1 MEWGREN
8 GFLIYNHPMSAALG
22 LYRLQQ
28 IDSQMDQARMRLEAI
43 RQILE
48 NDAELRTASERFASA
63 ENVHREAERA
73 QRQAEA
79 EVQSQRIKIEQAES
93 SLYGGSV
100 RNPKELQDLQHD
112 VASLK
117 KYLTTLEDRLLEAM
131 LTTEAAASSLTEARA
146 ALTKTESSLGD
157 QNRNLTTERASLS
170 HSLERLDSERK
181 AATAPVDA
189 KLLEQYDSLR
199 RERRGIAVATISDGA
214 CAACGTTLTPGHQQT
229 ARSSAQIARCP
240 TCGRI
245 LFAD

>member
-1 MEWGREN
+1 
-8 GFLIYNHPMSAALG
+8 MSAALG

-28 IDSQMDQARMRLEAI
+28 IDSQMDRARTRLEAI
-43 RQILE
+43 RQTLE
-48 NDAELRTASERFASA
+48 NDLELRAATECVAAAESA
-63 ENVHREAERA
+63 HKEAERA

-93 SLYGGSV
+93 SLYGGAV

-117 KYLTTLEDRLLEAM
+117 KHFVTLEDRLLESM
-131 LTTEAAASSLTEARA
+131 LTTENAASSLTEALA
-146 ALTKTESSLGD
+146 ALSKVESSLGN
-157 QNRNLTTERASLS
+157 QTRHLTDERASLT
-170 HSLERLDSERK
+170 HSLERLEAERK
-181 AATAPVDA
+181 AASSPVDV
-189 KLLEQYDSLR
+189 KLFEQYESLR
-199 RERRGIAVATISDGA
+199 RERRGIAVTTVSDGA
-214 CAACGTTLTPGHQQT
+214 CAACGTTLTPGQQQT

>member
-1 MEWGREN
+1 
-8 GFLIYNHPMSAALG
+8 MSAALG

-28 IDSQMDQARMRLEAI
+28 IDSQMDQARTRMEAI

-48 NDAELRTASERFASA
+48 NDVELRAALERVASA
-63 ENVHREAERA
+63 EKTHQEAERA

-79 EVQSQRIKIEQAES
+79 EVQSQKTKIEQAES
-93 SLYGGSV
+93 SLYGGAV

-117 KYLTTLEDRLLEAM
+117 KHLATLEDRLLEAM
-131 LTTEAAASSLTEARA
+131 LATETAASSLTEARA
-146 ALTKTESSLGD
+146 ALSDVESSLGD
-157 QNRNLTTERASLS
+157 QTRDLTAERANLS
-170 HSLERLDSERK
+170 RTLERLDAERK
-181 AATAPVDA
+181 AAASPVDA
-189 KLLEQYDSLR
+189 KLVEQYETLR
-199 RERRGIAVATISDGA
+199 RERRGIAVTTVSDGA
-214 CAACGTTLTPGHQQT
+214 CNACGTTLTPAHQQT

>member
-1 MEWGREN
+1 
-8 GFLIYNHPMSAALG
+8 MSAALG

-28 IDSQMDQARMRLEAI
+28 IDSQMDQARARLEAI
-43 RQILE
+43 RQAASQ
-48 NDAELRTASERFASA
+48 NDLELRAATEGASA
-63 ENVHREAERA
+63 AESAHSEAERV

-93 SLYGGSV
+93 SLYGGNI

-117 KYLTTLEDRLLEAM
+117 KYLATLEDRLLESM
-131 LTTEAAASSLTEARA
+131 LATEAAAASLTEARGA
-146 ALTKTESSLGD
+146 YAQVESRLGD
-157 QNRNLTTERASLS
+157 QTRDLTTERAHLT
-170 HSLERLDSERK
+170 HNLERLEAERK
-181 AATAPVDA
+181 AAASPVDA
-189 KLLEQYDSLR
+189 KLLEQYESLR
-199 RERRGIAVATISDGA
+199 RDRRGIAVTTVSDGA
-214 CAACGTTLTPGHQQT
+214 CAACGASLTPGHQQT

>member
-1 MEWGREN
+1 
-8 GFLIYNHPMSAALG
+8 MSAALG
-22 LYRLQQ
+22 LFRLQQ
-28 IDSQMDQARMRLEAI
+28 IDSQMDQARARLEAI
-43 RQILE
+43 RQTLE
-48 NDAELRTASERFASA
+48 NDAELRAATERFASA
-63 ENVHREAERA
+63 EKTHQEAERA

-117 KYLTTLEDRLLEAM
+117 KHLATLEDRLLESMMA
-131 LTTEAAASSLTEARA
+131 TETAASTLTEARA
-146 ALTKTESSLGD
+146 ALNRTESSLGD
-157 QNRNLTTERASLS
+157 QTRNLTTERASLS
-170 HSLERLDSERK
+170 HNLERLDSERK
-181 AATAPVDA
+181 AAASPVDA

-199 RERRGIAVATISDGA
+199 RERRGIAVTTVSDGA
-214 CAACGTTLTPGHQQT
+214 CAACGSTLTPAHQQT

>member
-1 MEWGREN
+1 
-8 GFLIYNHPMSAALG
+8 MSAALG

-28 IDSQMDQARMRLEAI
+28 IDSQMDQARTRLEAI
-43 RQILE
+43 RQVLE
-48 NDAELRTASERFASA
+48 NDAELQAASQRAASA
-63 ENVHREAERA
+63 ENAHKEAERA

-79 EVQSQRIKIEQAES
+79 ELQSQRIKIEQTES

-117 KYLTTLEDRLLEAM
+117 KHLATLEDRVLEAM
-131 LTTEAAASSLTEARA
+131 LTAEATASTLTEARA
-146 ALTKTESSLGD
+146 ALSKTESSRGD
-157 QNRNLTTERASLS
+157 QTRDLTSERASLS
-170 HSLERLDSERK
+170 HNLERLEAERK
-181 AATAPVDA
+181 AAASPVDA
-189 KLLEQYDSLR
+189 KLLEQYDNLR
-199 RERRGIAVATISDGA
+199 RDRRGIAVATVSDGA
-214 CAACGTTLTPGHQQT
+214 CAACGSTLPPAQQQT